1 MAVKK
6 CSNGHMYDG
15 SIYGDQCPFCP
26 GERTRIINQNDQ
38 NNNSTVNINGGGSNG
53 STIPWPGPTP
63 QPTPL
68 GGGGRTVIRK
78 KDSGNGGTQFNAN
91 GGALLVGVLISYD
104 INPNGEAY
112 KIYEGKTMVGRSP
125 ECTIPVTTDEKMSR
139 EHLCILY
146 REAEDKFWAIDQNS
160 SGGTFINGKFA
171 GDKTELHT
179 NDIIVMGST
188 RFIFLGVP
196 KF

>member
-6 CSNGHMYDG
+6 CANGHQYDG
-15 SIYGDQCPFCP
+15 SIYGDNCPFCP
-26 GERTRIINQNDQ
+26 GERTRVI
-38 NNNSTVNINGGGSNG
+38 NNNPVGGSDTQQTVNINSQQE
-53 STIPWPGPTP
+53 TVPWPGPAQGP
-63 QPTPL
+63 AA
-68 GGGGRTVIRK
+68 GGGRTVIRRR
-78 KDSGNGGTQFNAN
+78 DSGNGGTQFNAN
-91 GGALLVGVLISYD
+91 GGALLVGVLVSYD

-112 KIYEGKTMVGRSP
+112 KIYEGKTIVGRSP
-125 ECTIPVTTDEKMSR
+125 ECSIPVTSDEKMSR

-146 REAEDKFWAIDQNS
+146 REAEGKFWAIDQNS
-160 SGGTFINGKFA
+160 SGGTYINGKFA